1 MSHPS
6 QPSQPAEPS
15 QLEQPKPPKGL
26 FITGTDTDCGK
37 TYVSSLILQALR
49 AERVDAVGYKPLCCG
64 DRNDALA
71 LSAASQ
77 DVVTVDEVNPVWM
90 KTPAA
95 PHVAAMFENRVIEPK
110 ELQDGYEALAAK
122 HNYVVTEGVGGWRV
136 PIKGEAYGVPE
147 LAVSLGLPV
156 LLVVGNKLGALN
168 HAMLTIDSIR
178 SYGLEPVGMVFNNL
192 VDEMET
198 ATITNK
204 GIIEEMTGVSVLTDV
219 IYGQEEIEAWPFLEI
234 LGL

>member
-1 MSHPS
+1 MSQSS
-6 QPSQPAEPS
+6 QPN
-15 QLEQPKPPKGL
+15 QLKESEHPKGL

-49 AERVDAVGYKPLCCG
+49 AERVDAVGYKPVCCG
-64 DRNDALA
+64 DRNDALM

-77 DVVTVDEVNPVWM
+77 DVVSVDEVNPVWM

-95 PHVAAMFENRVIEPK
+95 PHVAAMFENRVIESK
-110 ELQDGYEALAAK
+110 ELREGYEALAAK
-122 HNYVVTEGVGGWRV
+122 HHYVIAEGVGGWRV
-136 PIKGEAYGVPE
+136 PIQGAGYGVPE

-168 HAMLTIDSIR
+168 HAMLTIDSMR
-178 SYGLEPVGMVFNNL
+178 SYGIEPVGMVFNNL

-204 GIIEEMTGVSVLTDV
+204 GIVEEMTGVRVLTDV